1 MRELQPITGLVAEV
15 GAYVLHTDLLG
26 CSRSLGDGSKS
37 PSSLQIAAALSSNR
51 IKIYDGNNLQLNSE
65 VPQQSSN
72 ICSLRASP
80 SHPSLLYSAVA
91 GENGYVF
98 LWDVRG
104 PNNSPAQV
112 LSKPCG
118 DEVTSIAVGAD
129 RSGPDLLAVG
139 YASGGIQ
146 ILDTRWSGGS
156 STKKLT
162 KNVSS
167 LQKLWQTAD
176 CHSDAVTDMDF
187 RKANRN
193 WLLTSSEDGLLCVVD
208 ISAPSDS
215 DEVLLT
221 AINTCCSV
229 RHMGYCAIPHGDG
242 IYCCSGIETL
252 SLWNHGTGHQ
262 MADLGRVKDIRS
274 DVDFSIGGF
283 DADADRGPFR
293 FVLGNYE
300 GRVVLATTTPQG
312 RLVPDTVFL
321 NGHIEPV
328 RTFSVDTSLGIMVTG
343 GEDGRIYL
351 WDGTTPCWGMVTN
364 KRKAHDDMYA
374 VKKRR

>member
-1 MRELQPITGLVAEV
+1 MRELQPITGLEAEA

-26 CSRSLGDGSKS
+26 CSGSLGNGSKS
-37 PSSLQIAAALSSNR
+37 PSSLLIAAALSSDR
-51 IKIYDGNNLQLNSE
+51 IKIYDGNNLQLNCE
-65 VPQQSSN
+65 VSQQSSN

-80 SHPSLLYSAVA
+80 SHPYLLYSAVA

-104 PNNSPAQV
+104 PNNSPVQV
-112 LSKPCG
+112 LSKSCG

-139 YASGGIQ
+139 HASGGIQ
-146 ILDTRWSGGS
+146 ILDTRWSGGC
-156 STKKLT
+156 STKESMK
-162 KNVSS
+162 KFYSM
-167 LQKLWQTAD
+167 QKQWRTTD

-215 DEVLLT
+215 DEILLT

-229 RHMGYCAIPHGDG
+229 RHMGYCAIPDGDG
-242 IYCCSGIETL
+242 VYCCSGIETL
-252 SLWNHGTGHQ
+252 SLWNHDNGLQ
-262 MADLGRVKDIRS
+262 VADLGRVKDIRP
-274 DVDFSIGGF
+274 DMEFSIGGF
-283 DADADRGPFR
+283 DAAADRGPFR

-300 GRVVLATTTPQG
+300 GWVVLATATPQG

-321 NGHIEPV
+321 NGHIEAV
-328 RTFSVDTSLGIMVTG
+328 RTFSIDTSLGIMVTG

-351 WDGTTPCWGMVTN
+351 WDGTTPCLGTIN
-364 KRKAHDDMYA
+364 KRKAHDDMDS
-374 VKKRR
+374 VRKRR